1 MQISTET
8 FIIFS
13 LLFLLFLPYF
23 HLIFIFLVMNIS
35 EWLDKLCKKISNL
48 VLAIYDFIICIISNP
63 IILLLIVLELLSI
76 MKVFT

>member
-35 EWLDKLCKKISNL
+35 EWLDKLCKKNI
-48 VLAIYDFIICIISNP
+48 
-63 IILLLIVLELLSI
+63 
-76 MKVFT
+76 